1 MRPSRS
7 DSSAAG
13 SADRGSPES
22 AIREPASHGERT
34 EVPGAPS
41 TRTEVSCTGVSGT
54 DMSGPD
60 VSGTAY
66 PRVTGADEA
75 SPFAQAAGL
84 VGGPAAE
91 MSEVAETAKDSDV
104 SRSGT
109 HVVTPP
115 QAGMPP
121 RSSWARR
128 QAWLGSLR
136 TVDDQFLRRV
146 ERDQRDTDAQWRRR
160 RVVAALTLIAGAIGL
175 AASLR
180 MSRDSPLFP
189 LAALGVAAI
198 WAGGAFASGRLHL
211 GRIAIGDELRRP
223 VIQPIL
229 AGLALAAIF
238 IGGAYVTRLIPP
250 LAEQARSVLEFA
262 QYGSLLALTV
272 TTALS
277 GIAEEIFFRGALYA
291 AVKDGWQVWV
301 TTVLYAVAT
310 ALTGNVMLAFAAV
323 VLGVVTARQ
332 RWSTGGILA
341 PILTHI
347 TWSMCMLHVL
357 PLIF

>member
-1 MRPSRS
+1 MRPSPSEPSPDDQPPVAS
-7 DSSAAG
+7 DENP
-13 SADRGSPES
+13 SPL
-22 AIREPASHGERT
+22 
-34 EVPGAPS
+34 
-41 TRTEVSCTGVSGT
+41 
-54 DMSGPD
+54 
-60 VSGTAY
+60 
-66 PRVTGADEA
+66 
-75 SPFAQAAGL
+75 AQAAG
-84 VGGPAAE
+84 
-91 MSEVAETAKDSDV
+91 V
-104 SRSGT
+104 SKAPSR
-109 HVVTPP
+109 
-115 QAGMPP
+115 MPS
-121 RSSWARR
+121 RQFWAPR
-128 QAWLGSLR
+128 QAWVGSLR

-146 ERDQRDTDAQWRRR
+146 ERQQQDTDAQWRRR
-160 RVVAALTLIAGAIGL
+160 RIVAALTLLAGAIGL

-180 MSRDSPLFP
+180 MPRDAPLFP

-198 WAGGAFASGRLHL
+198 WAGGAFASGKLHL
-211 GRIAIGDELRRP
+211 GRIAVGDELRRP

-250 LAEQARSVLEFA
+250 LADQARSVLAFA
-262 QYGSLLALTV
+262 QYGSLTALTF

-277 GIAEEIFFRGALYA
+277 GIAEEVFFRGALYA
-291 AVKDGWQVWV
+291 AVKDGRQVWV
-301 TTVLYAVAT
+301 TTVLYAIAT
-310 ALTGNVMLAFAAV
+310 ALTGNVMLAFAAA

>member
-1 MRPSRS
+1 MRQSRS
-7 DSSAAG
+7 DRSDSFDSPDATGESEAKAAD
-13 SADRGSPES
+13 A
-22 AIREPASHGERT
+22 
-34 EVPGAPS
+34 
-41 TRTEVSCTGVSGT
+41 
-54 DMSGPD
+54 
-60 VSGTAY
+60 AY
-66 PRVTGADEA
+66 PQVSAPGSGADEA

-91 MSEVAETAKDSDV
+91 VAEAVV
-104 SRSGT
+104 SSAAVGRAD
-109 HVVTPP
+109 TP
-115 QAGMPP
+115 AGALVPAPPADRMPP

-160 RVVAALTLIAGAIGL
+160 RVVAALTLLAGAIGL

-198 WAGGAFASGRLHL
+198 WAGGAFASGKLHL

-250 LAEQARSVLEFA
+250 LADQARSVLAFA

-277 GIAEEIFFRGALYA
+277 GIAEEVFFRGALYA
-291 AVKDGWQVWV
+291 AVKDGRQVWV
-301 TTVLYAVAT
+301 TTALYAVAT